1 MNKLCPK
8 VQIPLKLSK
17 IRAYH
22 LFTLPKDGVRR
33 LDGNFFPIP
42 VFYLMEAIRCYA
54 PIGWNVSYEGQS
66 GPHPDRGQGIRHED
80 DDFYR

>member
-33 LDGNFFPIP
+33 LDGNFFPH
-42 VFYLMEAIRCYA
+42 VGFYSVGA
-54 PIGWNVSYEGQS
+54 
-66 GPHPDRGQGIRHED
+66 
-80 DDFYR
+80 